1 DCRATPRARPCNHM
15 RIKCPLRLWKRNK
28 RAGDI
33 RAFDRTHVGVMAGL
47 CDAVI
52 ERTEYLLCAPDRIGP
67 DARKRIRNAE
77 DRELHL
83 RPPARVAAT
92 RSGQGRS
99 IPRH

>member
-1 DCRATPRARPCNHM
+1 
-15 RIKCPLRLWKRNK
+15 LRLWKRNQ
-28 RAGDI
+28 RTGDI
-33 RAFDRTHVGVMAGL
+33 RAFDCEDVGAVAPVR
-47 CDAVI
+47 DAVI